1 VFGVK
6 NPILNSG
13 KKMMRTTPAINLA
26 IQKIFFVEVRT
37 TKSLKLPATPTEHTT
52 ILLSQNRRKHTL
64 ESYRDIC
71 HTQIYSQK
79 NM

>member
-13 KKMMRTTPAINLA
+13 KKMMRTTLAINLA
-26 IQKIFFVEVRT
+26 IKKIFFVEART
-37 TKSLKLPATPTEHTT
+37 TKSLKLTATPTEHTT
-52 ILLSQNRRKHTL
+52 IQLSQNRRKHTL
-64 ESYRDIC
+64 ELYRDIC

>member
-1 VFGVK
+1 
-6 NPILNSG
+6 
-13 KKMMRTTPAINLA
+13 LA

-37 TKSLKLPATPTEHTT
+37 TKSLKLTETPTDHTT

-64 ESYRDIC
+64 ELYRDIC
-71 HTQIYSQK
+71 HTQIHSQK